1 MRLFIHTVSGLS
13 D

>member
-1 MRLFIHTVSGLS
+1 MRLFIRTVSGLS